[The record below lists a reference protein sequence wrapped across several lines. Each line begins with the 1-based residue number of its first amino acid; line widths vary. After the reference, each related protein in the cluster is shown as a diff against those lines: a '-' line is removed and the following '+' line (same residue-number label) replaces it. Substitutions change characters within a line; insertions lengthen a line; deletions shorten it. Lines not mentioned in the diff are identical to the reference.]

1 MSGMDNILVAHL
13 ADTHLGYR
21 QYNIYERELD
31 IYDALDEAVD
41 HMLEE
46 HVELVIHAGDFFDTP
61 KPPPQAV
68 RRAIQALR
76 RLKEHEIPVLAVLGD
91 HDLPKRRG
99 EHPLAILEEVGLI
112 RVLGIPGVSD
122 KPVEIRTRGGRYT
135 LVAGL
140 VHHRGIAR
148 EKLLAR
154 LRALNAPDAPT
165 PKILVL
171 HQALEGTSPEYEL
184 ARGELPRG
192 YSYYALGHI
201 HRTMAF
207 NVEGTIAA
215 YPGSLDALR
224 IDEAEYEEGHG
235 FLLVD
240 VGPRT
245 AYTHLIR
252 IETRPQPV
260 YHVKYDALAEE
271 LRRIAA
277 AVEKISRNGKKPL
290 VHVIVEGENIDR
302 KRVHMLVHRLLEKHT
317 LYIHLIVQEK
327 RLRESG
333 VEVDV
338 ATGKLDRLEILK
350 KLIGDHELAKL
361 ADEII
366 DLVALGGQEYELKLR
381 IEEFFR
387 KRYGD
392 KP

>member
-1 MSGMDNILVAHL
+1 MDSILVAHL

-31 IYDALDEAVD
+31 IYDALDEAVNRI
-41 HMLEE
+41 LEE
-46 HVELVIHAGDFFDTP
+46 HAELVIHAGDFFDSP

-76 RLKEHEIPVLAVLGD
+76 RLKERNVPVLAVLGD

-99 EHPLAILEEVGLI
+99 EHPLSILEEVGLI
-112 RVLGIPGVSD
+112 RVLGVPGVSD
-122 KPVEIRTRGGRYT
+122 KPVEVRTRGGRYA

-140 VHHRGIAR
+140 VHHRGTVR

-154 LRALNAPDAPT
+154 LRALNPPDSPN

-184 ARGELPRG
+184 AKSELPRG

-207 NVEGTIAA
+207 NVEGAIAA

-245 AYTHLIR
+245 AYTHLVR

-260 YHVKYDALAEE
+260 YRVRYEALADE

-277 AVEKISRNGKKPL
+277 AVEKMARSGKKPL
-290 VHVIVEGENIDR
+290 VHVIVEGEGIDR
-302 KRVHMLVHRLLEKHT
+302 KRVHTLVHRLLEKYA
-317 LYIHLIVQEK
+317 LYIHLIVQE
-327 RLRESG
+327 RRVRESG

-338 ATGKLDRLEILK
+338 ATGRLDRLEILK
-350 KLIGDHELAKL
+350 KLIGDPELAKL

-366 DLVALGGQEYELKLR
+366 DLVALGGQEYELKSR